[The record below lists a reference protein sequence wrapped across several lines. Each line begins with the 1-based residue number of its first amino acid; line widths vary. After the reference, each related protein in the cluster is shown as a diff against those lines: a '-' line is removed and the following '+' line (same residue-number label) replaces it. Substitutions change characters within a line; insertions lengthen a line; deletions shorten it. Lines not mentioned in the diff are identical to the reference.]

1 MLIIPAIDIY
11 NKKTVRLS
19 KGNFNEVTYYPLS
32 PLEQAKQYAQIGFKR
47 IHIVD
52 LLGSAKGEVTIIE
65 ILKSIKDETGI
76 EIEFGG
82 GIRSEATIQL
92 LKSIGIDKIIIG
104 SLAVKEKQLFGSIIT
119 TFDPASF
126 IISAD
131 VNDKKIAVQGWTET
145 TSISLNEHIEYCISL
160 GIVQFLCTDIS
171 RDGMLQGTNTDLYAE
186 IMETYKDIKLIAS
199 GGIKNIQDILTLKE
213 MNIYGTVVGKAI
225 YENNIKMEE
234 LIKFA
239 E

>member
-11 NKKTVRLS
+11 NNKTVRLA
-19 KGNFNEVTYYPLS
+19 KGDFKEVTYYPLT
-32 PLEQAKQYAQIGFKR
+32 PLEQAKQFAQYGFKR

-52 LLGSAKGEVTIIE
+52 LLGSTKGKVTIIE

-82 GIRSEATIQL
+82 GIRSEAAVKTL
-92 LKSIGIDKIIIG
+92 TSIGINKIIVG
-104 SLAVKEKQLFGSIIT
+104 SLAVKEKQLFQSILAYY
-119 TFDPASF
+119 DPDLF

-131 VNDKKIAVQGWTET
+131 VNNKKIAVHGWTET
-145 TSISLNEHIEYCISL
+145 TSVSLNEHIDYCLSF
-160 GIVQFLCTDIS
+160 GINQFLCTDIS
-171 RDGMLQGTNTDLYAE
+171 RDGMMQGTNTELYAE
-186 IMETYKDIKLIAS
+186 IMKDFPDIKLIAS
-199 GGIKNIQDILTLKE
+199 GGIKNMHDILTLKE

-225 YENNIKMEE
+225 YEKTVTLGE
-234 LIKFA
+234 LITLA